1 MTTHRDEFGNVYILS
16 QNGWH
21 RIFRAETEPKELYRD
36 PFTRLGGHLNS
47 TSTLRDRK
55 KNRGF
60 DGYRGRHR
68 GTRGSGVYGTEIADI
83 QKKYIEET
91 KEIKTKI
98 NSNLKA
104 AKKLVKKLEEE
115 KKETDSELKAAKK
128 LMRK

>member
-16 QNGWH
+16 QNGWR
-21 RIFRAETEPKELYRD
+21 RIFRAATEPKELYRD
-36 PFTRLGGHLNS
+36 PFTLLGGHLNS
-47 TSTLRDRK
+47 TNTLRDR

-68 GTRGSGVYGTEIADI
+68 GTRGTGVYGPEIAEI
-83 QKKYIEET
+83 QKKYIKET
-91 KEIKTKI
+91 KEMKTKI
-98 NSNLKA
+98 NNNLKA

-128 LMRK
+128 FMRK